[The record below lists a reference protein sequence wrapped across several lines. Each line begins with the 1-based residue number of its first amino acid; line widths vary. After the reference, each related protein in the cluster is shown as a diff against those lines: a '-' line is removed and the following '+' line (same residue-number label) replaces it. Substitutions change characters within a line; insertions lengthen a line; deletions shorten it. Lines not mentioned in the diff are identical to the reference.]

1 MKCLKLFIFIFIF
14 IFSAHY
20 LQATWD
26 KNNISI
32 STIILSIV
40 CIFYSMVMSSRLME
54 TTKIYVLPIFLGIC
68 YYLSNW
74 ILNIDHLIK

>member
-1 MKCLKLFIFIFIF
+1 MKYLKLFIFIFIF

-40 CIFYSMVMSSRLME
+40 CIFYSMVMSGKLMD
-54 TTKIYVLPIFLGIC
+54 TTKLYVLPIFLIIG
-68 YYLSNW
+68 YYLADW
-74 ILNIDHLIK
+74 ILKIDHLIK

>member
-1 MKCLKLFIFIFIF
+1 MKYLKLFIFIFIF

-26 KNNISI
+26 KNNINI